1 MQILRFTA
9 GLRCT
14 PLAPAGV
21 LLVAWGEDPLDS
33 RVVGSQQDLQA
44 ALHAPSGR
52 AALIQVLGGEDRSWD
67 PGPLVDP
74 TLLRALALPGRP
86 DLVPAGL
93 PWALIHPQRLRAL
106 RSIGAGGA
114 SPRGPGM
121 GDTPRHALNL
131 LMIEH
136 RRVLEGELVFTRMV
150 RNVLDEIGLR
160 MG

>member
-9 GLRCT
+9 GLHCT

-21 LLVAWGEDPLDS
+21 CLVGWGEDSLDS
-33 RVVGSQQDLQA
+33 RVVASQQDLQA

-52 AALIQVLGGEDRSWD
+52 AAIIEALGGEDRSWD

-74 TLLRALALPGRP
+74 ALLRALALPGHP
-86 DLVPAGL
+86 DPVPPVL
-93 PWALIHPQRLRAL
+93 PWALIQPQRLRAL
-106 RSIGAGGA
+106 RSIGGGGA
-114 SPRGPGM
+114 SPPGPGW
-121 GDTPRHALNL
+121 GSTPRHALNL
-131 LMIEH
+131 LMIQH
-136 RRVLEGELVFTRMV
+136 RRVLEGEEVFTRMV